1 MAIVING
8 SGTVTGLAVGGLPD
22 ATVDAGTVAADVAT
36 QSELDTVSTVASA
49 AVPKAGGTLTGNLT
63 VGTTSVA
70 DPILLIQSSG
80 SGDPQLNLSSAAANR
95 SGKIRFLD
103 NGSAVG
109 GFINYLHNGDKMEF
123 GSGSSTTVGF
133 RVADGYSNAAQGLTF
148 GSDTAAA
155 NKLDDYEEGTFTMA
169 VQDWSDATFSIASVT
184 AAKYTKVGN
193 AVTIWFRGSL
203 VSSTSNPSEG
213 DIKFTGWPFSTAGG
227 VQIYVDFIAANLGT
241 NQTNMRLSFYGSGA
255 YLYCLNSS
263 GNLTSMSAS
272 LPGTTEFGLSFTYMV
287 A

>member
-1 MAIVING
+1 MAIATGRVTRASQYYG
-8 SGTVTGLAVGGLPD
+8 SQYFD
-22 ATVDAGTVAADVAT
+22 W
-36 QSELDTVSTVASA
+36 SSASA
-49 AVPKAGGTLTGNLT
+49 GAAITWNRSLTLPYGGGCTIGN
-63 VGTTSVA
+63 TTTN
-70 DPILLIQSSG
+70 DPVLLIQSGSG
-80 SGDPQLNLSSAAANR
+80 GDPQLRFSSNGANR
-95 SGKIRFLD
+95 GAAIKFLD

-109 GFINYLHNGDKMEF
+109 GFINYTHSGNRMEF
-123 GSGSSTTVGF
+123 GAGSSTGITF
-133 RVADGYSNAAQGLTF
+133 RVCDGYSNATTGLTF

-155 NKLDDYEEGTFTMA
+155 NRLDDYEEGTFTMA

-184 AAKYTKVGN
+184 AAKYTKIGN

-241 NQTNMRLSFYGSGA
+241 NQTNMRLSFYGNGA

-272 LPGTTEFGLSFTYMV
+272 LPGTTEFGLSFTYMT